1 MDNLAFHI
9 TDIAANSIRAKSSR
23 IEIETSETEHKRSI
37 KIIDNGT
44 GMSKEVVDQVTN
56 PFYTTRTTR
65 KMGFGLPFLKQNA
78 EQAGGRVEI
87 QSEPGK
93 GTTVYAEFDTQNID
107 CPPWGNLPETIAL
120 LITGNPKVN
129 SDLKGLPSFWKSEEF
144 IMLHMLQCDRQGSGI
159 YKLFMIQCFKCLYIC
174 LLMLK

>member
-37 KIIDNGT
+37 KIIDNG
-44 GMSKEVVDQVTN
+44 
-56 PFYTTRTTR
+56 
-65 KMGFGLPFLKQNA
+65 MGFGLPFLKQNA

-129 SDLKGLPSFWKSEEF
+129 IIYSWESPQTEF
-144 IMLHMLQCDRQGSGI
+144 TISTEDVFELVGEAIPISHPKVTLA
-159 YKLFMIQCFKCLYIC
+159 LIQ
-174 LLMLK
+174 LLMEAINHP

>member
-9 TDIAANSIRAKSSR
+9 TDITANSIRAKSSR

-107 CPPWGNLPETIAL
+107 CPPGQF
-120 LITGNPKVN
+120 TGNDRLVDHRQPK
-129 SDLKGLPSFWKSEEF
+129 SQY
-144 IMLHMLQCDRQGSGI
+144 H
-159 YKLFMIQCFKCLYIC
+159 LFMGITANGIHDQHRGCIRARW
-174 LLMLK
+174 

>member
-9 TDIAANSIRAKSSR
+9 TDITANSIRAKASQ

-129 SDLKGLPSFWKSEEF
+129 IIYSWESPQTEF
-144 IMLHMLQCDRQGSGI
+144 TISTADVAELVGEAIPISHPKVTLA
-159 YKLFMIQCFKCLYIC
+159 LIQ
-174 LLMLK
+174 LLMEAINHP